1 MCLTKI
7 QTLGSS
13 LEKLLSTL
21 KKNREAVPLDI
32 LKTYYQ
38 QPYGVLISQV
48 NQTATAFV
56 KAVLAEQLILNP
68 DVSIDEQVSVIN
80 QTIADSGVARQMGSC
95 ISHTYS
101 VDQLYQMSLELRG
114 RIEYALWPYLDLKTC
129 LVYDLDN
136 PDQAP
141 VIYNTLT
148 KQVYKD
154 GIWMNQELNL
164 EWKFLFYPNT
174 NLSNHSIE
182 ESKNGDEYQYGT
194 ENNSTSI
201 GSADRSNL
209 PQATAPLLG
218 NGLC

>member
-1 MCLTKI
+1 MYLTKI

-38 QPYGVLISQV
+38 QPYGILIGQV

-56 KAVLAEQLILNP
+56 KAVLAERLILNP

-80 QTIADSGVARQMGSC
+80 QTIADSGMARQMGPC

-101 VDQLYQMSLELRG
+101 VDQLYQMALELRG
-114 RIEYALWPYLDLKTC
+114 RIEHALWPYLNLRTC

-136 PDQAP
+136 PELEP

-148 KQVYKD
+148 RQVCKD
-154 GIWMNQELNL
+154 GIWTHQELNL

-174 NLSNHSIE
+174 SLSNHSRE
-182 ESKNGDEYQYGT
+182 EKKNV
-194 ENNSTSI
+194 
-201 GSADRSNL
+201 
-209 PQATAPLLG
+209 
-218 NGLC
+218 